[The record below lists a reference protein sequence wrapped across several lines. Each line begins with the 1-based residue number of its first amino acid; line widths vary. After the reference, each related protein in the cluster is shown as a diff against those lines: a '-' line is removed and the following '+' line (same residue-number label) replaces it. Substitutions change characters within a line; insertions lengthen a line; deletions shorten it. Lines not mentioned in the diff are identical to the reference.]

1 MFRSSNLRK
10 HYLNTVQLSHYHD
23 FLFPQS
29 TKLYGRDVIASP
41 PNISLILRSTATEH
55 LNYVVLWN
63 VIKDLTLSDPVSI
76 FQP

>member
-1 MFRSSNLRK
+1 MFRSSHLRK

-29 TKLYGRDVIASP
+29 TKRYGRDVIASP
-41 PNISLILRSTATEH
+41 PNTSLILRSTATEH
-55 LNYVVLWN
+55 LNYVVLWK
-63 VIKDLTLSDPVSI
+63 VIKDLTLSDPVSS